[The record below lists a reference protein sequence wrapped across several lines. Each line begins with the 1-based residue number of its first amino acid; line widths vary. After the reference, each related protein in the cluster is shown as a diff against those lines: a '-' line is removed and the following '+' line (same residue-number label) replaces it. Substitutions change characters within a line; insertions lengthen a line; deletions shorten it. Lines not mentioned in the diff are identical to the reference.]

1 MRYLSIFKIML
12 SGLLVIILAASCVK
26 EGPMGLPGAD
36 GQDGQD
42 GLDGSDGQVTCMACH
57 SGDNIKTIQ
66 GQFAMSVHKAG
77 LNAVENAGARAACT
91 RCHSHEGFVQ
101 YAALGSVAGNITDP
115 AAWECGTCHQIHETF
130 ETSDYELRLTD
141 PVQANFN
148 NAVTMDLI
156 GNNNLCANCH
166 QSRAAE
172 PLVSTPDAETFDIT
186 TTHYGPHYS
195 TQANVVAGMG
205 LAEIEGSA
213 AYPEAGSNYHL
224 NEQASCNGCHMGDF
238 TSGSGG
244 HTWNPNVE
252 SCNTCHT
259 TTDFNYGGR
268 QTDVAAK
275 LAEIQDILLGYGVIE
290 GDEEHGYHPVVG
302 TFPIVLVRAY
312 FNWEAI
318 TKDRS
323 LGVHNPRYVN
333 ALLVNTLEALNAYQ
347 PPTEV

>member
-1 MRYLSIFKIML
+1 MQSLSFLKIML
-12 SGLLVIILAASCVK
+12 SGMLVIILAASCVK
-26 EGPMGLPGAD
+26 EGPMGLPGED
-36 GQDGQD
+36 GQDGQN
-42 GLDGSDGQVTCMACH
+42 GLDGADGQVTCLACH

-101 YAALGSVAGNITDP
+101 YAELGSVAGNITDP

-130 ETSDYELRLTD
+130 ETSDYALRLND

-148 NAVTMDLI
+148 TTVTMDLI

-172 PLVSTPDAETFDIT
+172 PLIASPGAETFEIT
-186 TTHYGPHYS
+186 STHYGPHYS

-205 LAEIEGSA
+205 LAEIEGSV

-224 NEQASCNGCHMGDF
+224 NEQASCNGCHMGEF
-238 TSGSGG
+238 ENGQGG
-244 HTWNPNVE
+244 HTWVPSVE
-252 SCNTCHT
+252 SCNTCHDT
-259 TTDFNYGGR
+259 PDYNYGGR
-268 QTDVAAK
+268 QTDVAAS
-275 LAEIQDILLGYGVIE
+275 LAEIQAKLLEFGIIA
-290 GDEEHGYHPVVG
+290 GDEENGYHPVAG
-302 TFPIVLVRAY
+302 TYPIILVRAY
-312 FNWEAI
+312 FNWDGVK
-318 TKDRS
+318 KDRS

-333 ALLVNTLEALNAYQ
+333 ALLTNTLEALNAYQ
-347 PPTEV
+347 PAPEV